1 MEEIMTEL
9 ILYSPVTGELFDNDY
24 DWNGCDAPLELYG
37 GDLTAFTDSIQEA
50 LEREALPLPAD
61 RGLMAY
67 YHDRDGVN
75 EKVASLTVTVE
86 ERYGKL
92 YGVAECQLTAP
103 LTPAELER
111 LKDYI
116 TGQYSDGFG
125 EGFEQRPI
133 QTAEGELYVHLW
145 QDSGFPSAPGRNWRR
160 PDAPRSRNPFTTAV
174 EERHG
179 ERANHHRRG
188 SRLRRHENSSLRLS
202 CRAGGI

>member
-9 ILYSPVTGELFDNDY
+9 TLYSPVTGDLFDNDY
-24 DWNGCDAPLELYG
+24 DWNGCDAPLELYS

-103 LTPAELER
+103 LTPVELER

-133 QTAEGELYVHLW
+133 QTSAGELYVHLW
-145 QDSGFPSAPGRNWRR
+145 QYDGFSLRTRQELDASRR
-160 PDAPRSRNPFTTAV
+160 PKAKNPVHRN
-174 EERHG
+174 RGG
-179 ERANHHRRG
+179 EAR
-188 SRLRRHENSSLRLS
+188 
-202 CRAGGI
+202 